1 MIKVKRSIFV
11 GVRFQPEE
19 YEFLCE
25 KAEKDPET
33 RMRTGSKNLSAYV
46 RKKTLQESG
55 YQKELQIQKELK
67 ELVYQFR
74 KIGTNINQ
82 ATKQLHIG
90 YEPAAAADRLEKNMT
105 ILEQKMEMLRAELKR
120 IYSNQEERKE

>member
-1 MIKVKRSIFV
+1 MKRSIFV

-19 YEFLCE
+19 SEFLCE

-33 RMRTGSKNLSAYV
+33 RMRTGSKNLSAYI
-46 RKKTLQESG
+46 RKKVLQESG

-105 ILEQKMEMLRAELKR
+105 ILEQKMEMLREELKR

>member
-1 MIKVKRSIFV
+1 MKRSIFV
-11 GVRFQPEE
+11 GVRFQPEA

-33 RMRTGSKNLSAYV
+33 RMRTGSKNRSSYV

-105 ILEQKMEMLRAELKR
+105 ILEQKMEMLREELKR

>member
-11 GVRFQPEE
+11 GVRFQPEQ

-105 ILEQKMEMLRAELKR
+105 ILEQKMEMLREELKR

>member
-1 MIKVKRSIFV
+1 MNFSVKKQRKIRKHGCGQEAKPV
-11 GVRFQPEE
+11 CLCPE
-19 YEFLCE
+19 
-25 KAEKDPET
+25 
-33 RMRTGSKNLSAYV
+33 
-46 RKKTLQESG
+46 KTLQESG

-90 YEPAAAADRLEKNMT
+90 YEPAAAADRLEKNMKL
-105 ILEQKMEMLRAELKR
+105 LEQQFEKMKEELKQTYGNHED
-120 IYSNQEERKE
+120 IKH

>member
-11 GVRFQPEE
+11 GVRFQLEE

-105 ILEQKMEMLRAELKR
+105 ILEQKMEMLREELKR

>member
-25 KAEKDPET
+25 KSRERSGNTDADRNQKACLL
-33 RMRTGSKNLSAYV
+33 MSG
-46 RKKTLQESG
+46 KKSLQESG

-90 YEPAAAADRLEKNMT
+90 YEPAAAADRLEKNMK
-105 ILEQKMEMLRAELKR
+105 ILEQQFEKM
-120 IYSNQEERKE
+120 KED

>member
-1 MIKVKRSIFV
+1 MKRSIFV

-33 RMRTGSKNLSAYV
+33 RMRTGSKNLSAYI
-46 RKKTLQESG
+46 RKKVLQESG

-105 ILEQKMEMLRAELKR
+105 ILEQKMEMLREELKR

>member
-105 ILEQKMEMLRAELKR
+105 ILEQKMEMIREELKR

>member
-1 MIKVKRSIFV
+1 MSGYI
-11 GVRFQPEE
+11 
-19 YEFLCE
+19 
-25 KAEKDPET
+25 
-33 RMRTGSKNLSAYV
+33 
-46 RKKTLQESG
+46 RKKALQESG

-105 ILEQKMEMLRAELKR
+105 ILEQKMEMLREELKR
-120 IYSNQEERKE
+120 IYSNQEEWKE

>member
-1 MIKVKRSIFV
+1 MKRSIFV

-82 ATKQLHIG
+82 ATKQLNTE
-90 YEPAAAADRLEKNMT
+90 YRTMEAANRLE
-105 ILEQKMEMLRAELKR
+105 ESMELVKIQLHEIRQGR
-120 IYSNQEERKE
+120 N

>member
-105 ILEQKMEMLRAELKR
+105 ILEQKMEMLREELKR

>member
-1 MIKVKRSIFV
+1 MKRSIFV

-33 RMRTGSKNLSAYV
+33 RMRTGSEKPVCLCPEKNTAGIRIS
-46 RKKTLQESG
+46 EG
-55 YQKELQIQKELK
+55 LQIQKELK

-105 ILEQKMEMLRAELKR
+105 ILEQKMEMLRR
-120 IYSNQEERKE
+120 N

>member
-74 KIGTNINQ
+74 IGTNINQ

-105 ILEQKMEMLRAELKR
+105 ILEQKMEMLREELKR

>member
-1 MIKVKRSIFV
+1 MKRSIFV

-33 RMRTGSKNLSAYV
+33 RMRTGSKTCLLMSG
-46 RKKTLQESG
+46 KKTLQESG
-55 YQKELQIQKELK
+55 YQKELQIRKGTQKNWCISSE
-67 ELVYQFR
+67 

-90 YEPAAAADRLEKNMT
+90 YEPAAAADRLEKNMKL
-105 ILEQKMEMLRAELKR
+105 LEQQFEKMKEELKQTYGNHED
-120 IYSNQEERKE
+120 IKH

>member
-1 MIKVKRSIFV
+1 MKRSIFV

-90 YEPAAAADRLEKNMT
+90 YEPAAAADRLEKNMS
-105 ILEQKMEMLRAELKR
+105 ILEQKMEMLREELKR

>member
-1 MIKVKRSIFV
+1 MKRSVFV

-105 ILEQKMEMLRAELKR
+105 ILEQKMEMLREELKR

>member
-1 MIKVKRSIFV
+1 MNFSVKK
-11 GVRFQPEE
+11 Q
-19 YEFLCE
+19 
-25 KAEKDPET
+25 
-33 RMRTGSKNLSAYV
+33 
-46 RKKTLQESG
+46 RKIRKHGCGQEAKTCLLMSGKKHCRKSG

-90 YEPAAAADRLEKNMT
+90 YEPAAAADRLEKNMKL
-105 ILEQKMEMLRAELKR
+105 LEQQFEKMKEELKQTYGNHED
-120 IYSNQEERKE
+120 IKH

>member
-1 MIKVKRSIFV
+1 MKRSIFV

-74 KIGTNINQ
+74 KIGTINQ

-90 YEPAAAADRLEKNMT
+90 YEPAAAADRLEKNMKL
-105 ILEQKMEMLRAELKR
+105 LEQQFEKMKEELKQTYGNHED
-120 IYSNQEERKE
+120 IKH

>member
-33 RMRTGSKNLSAYV
+33 RMRTGTKNLSAYV

-90 YEPAAAADRLEKNMT
+90 YEPVAAADRLEKNMKL
-105 ILEQKMEMLRAELKR
+105 LEQQFEKMKEELKQTYGNHED
-120 IYSNQEERKE
+120 IKH

>member
-1 MIKVKRSIFV
+1 
-11 GVRFQPEE
+11 
-19 YEFLCE
+19 
-25 KAEKDPET
+25 
-33 RMRTGSKNLSAYV
+33 MRTGSKNLSAYV

-105 ILEQKMEMLRAELKR
+105 ILEQKMEMLREELKR

>member
-105 ILEQKMEMLRAELKR
+105 ILEQKMEMLREDLKR

>member
-82 ATKQLHIG
+82 ATKHLHIG
-90 YEPAAAADRLEKNMT
+90 YEPAAAADRLEKNMKL
-105 ILEQKMEMLRAELKR
+105 LEQQFEKMKEELKQTYGNHED
-120 IYSNQEERKE
+120 IKH

>member
-1 MIKVKRSIFV
+1 MKRSIFV

-90 YEPAAAADRLEKNMT
+90 NFVYFPR
-105 ILEQKMEMLRAELKR
+105 
-120 IYSNQEERKE
+120 Y

>member
-105 ILEQKMEMLRAELKR
+105 ILEQKMEMLREELKR
-120 IYSNQEERKE
+120 IYSKQEERKE

>member
-1 MIKVKRSIFV
+1 MKRSIFV

-74 KIGTNINQ
+74 KIGTNINR

-105 ILEQKMEMLRAELKR
+105 ILEQKMEMLREELKR

>member
-1 MIKVKRSIFV
+1 MKRSIFV

-82 ATKQLHIG
+82 ATKRLHIG
-90 YEPAAAADRLEKNMT
+90 YEPAAAADRLEKNMKL
-105 ILEQKMEMLRAELKR
+105 LEQQFEKMKEELKQTYGNHED
-120 IYSNQEERKE
+120 IKH

>member
-1 MIKVKRSIFV
+1 MKRSIFV

-105 ILEQKMEMLRAELKR
+105 ILEQKMDMLREELKR

>member
-33 RMRTGSKNLSAYV
+33 RMRTGTKNLSAYV

-105 ILEQKMEMLRAELKR
+105 ILEQKMEMLREELKR

>member
-90 YEPAAAADRLEKNMT
+90 YESAAAADRLEKNMKL
-105 ILEQKMEMLRAELKR
+105 LEQQFEKMKEELKQTYGNHED
-120 IYSNQEERKE
+120 IKH

>member
-1 MIKVKRSIFV
+1 MKRSIFV

-33 RMRTGSKNLSAYV
+33 RMRTGSKNLSAYI
-46 RKKTLQESG
+46 RKKVLQESG

-105 ILEQKMEMLRAELKR
+105 ILEQKMEMLREELKR
-120 IYSNQEERKE
+120 IYNNQEERKE

>member
-33 RMRTGSKNLSAYV
+33 RMRTGSKNLSAY
-46 RKKTLQESG
+46 
-55 YQKELQIQKELK
+55 
-67 ELVYQFR
+67 QFR

-90 YEPAAAADRLEKNMT
+90 YEPAAAADRLEKNMKL
-105 ILEQKMEMLRAELKR
+105 LEQQFEKMKEELKQTYGNHED
-120 IYSNQEERKE
+120 IKH

>member
-1 MIKVKRSIFV
+1 MKRSIFV

-105 ILEQKMEMLRAELKR
+105 ILEQRMEMLREELKR